1 MSRTIGDWLF
11 SACLIFIS
19 GAITSLILTKIG
31 CLVMAG
37 IMVMIMAL
45 DNSDKEKIQDL
56 TMDEDPSSD

>member
-1 MSRTIGDWLF
+1 
-11 SACLIFIS
+11 
-19 GAITSLILTKIG
+19 
-31 CLVMAG
+31 MAG